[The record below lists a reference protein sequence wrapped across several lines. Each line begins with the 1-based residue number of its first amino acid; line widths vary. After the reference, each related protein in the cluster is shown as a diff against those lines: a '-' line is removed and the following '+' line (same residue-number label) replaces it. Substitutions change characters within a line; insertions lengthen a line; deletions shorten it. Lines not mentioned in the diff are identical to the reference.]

1 MDSNLEGAL
10 CRTDD
15 KGRNILKTR
24 GMMWFGFSLPKA
36 GKLVGLR
43 VVLSNATEYWKLL
56 RLYGVSTGKL
66 ASTFRY
72 VHCGLRQRHAVLEEP
87 Q

>member
-1 MDSNLEGAL
+1 MDSNVEGAL
-10 CRTDD
+10 CREKDM
-15 KGRNILKTR
+15 GRNILKTR
-24 GMMWFGFSLPKA
+24 GVMWIGFSLPKA
-36 GKLVGLR
+36 GNLVGLR
-43 VVLSNATEYWKLL
+43 GVLSNVTEDSRLL

-72 VHCGLRQRHAVLEEP
+72 VHCGLRQRHAVQEEP